1 MNVCWMLWMNTRY
14 MWKMIYLV
22 SLLLFFV
29 SDYWALQ
36 WSSIFLPLCHDV
48 WSPCDGVPVSGV
60 DILLCWSLWSPIHS
74 SRPRTAGCVWDT
86 PLNDEEPQRTP
97 CLWECHA
104 PVTGRD
110 KQTLMVINHKSTHH
124 LNFTCNC
131 TAKTYRANGSRT
143 EEKSQ
148 YETH

>member
-1 MNVCWMLWMNTRY
+1 MSTMLWMNTGWI
-14 MWKMIYLV
+14 WKLIYLV
-22 SLLLFFV
+22 SLHLFFV
-29 SDYWALQ
+29 SDHWALQ

-48 WSPCDGVPVSGV
+48 WSLCDVVPVSGV
-60 DILLCWSLWSPIHS
+60 DILLCWSLWCPIHS
-74 SRPRTAGCVWDT
+74 SRPRTAGCVRDT

-97 CLWECHA
+97 CLWEYHA

-124 LNFTCNC
+124 LKFPHNC

-143 EEKSQ
+143 VEKSQ
-148 YETH
+148 YEMH